1 VEGRHGRLPST
12 SFAGLEPGF
21 THTSTGIPAV
31 TSEQLNFN
39 EENER

>member
-12 SFAGLEPGF
+12 SFAGHRRMQHLNFP
-21 THTSTGIPAV
+21 
-31 TSEQLNFN
+31 NFN